1 MTTNISKSEVKEIH
15 LKVRAAVEAVF
26 KAHGYKVG
34 KDTCRYTDFD
44 LKFSIEAIKDDA
56 DSVAARARAMHS
68 YDFESHGIDYGTVV
82 TDRTGQRKF
91 KVEGFTRTGKLSARD
106 QRDGKVYTGPTK
118 IFFLDGKPLMSS
130 LDRMIAAQD
139 AKKVAVTTRPV
150 TPPMTPEASA
160 EAAKKG
166 L

>member
-1 MTTNISKSEVKEIH
+1 MTTNISKSEVKDIH
-15 LKVRAAVEAVF
+15 LKVRAAVEEIF

-34 KDTCRYTDFD
+34 KDSCRYTDFD
-44 LKFSIEAIKDDA
+44 LRFTIEAIKA
-56 DSVAARARAMHS
+56 DPEAAAARARQMFR

-82 TDRTGQRKF
+82 TDHTGKRKF

-130 LDRMIAAQD
+130 LDRMIAAQN
-139 AKKVAVTTRPV
+139 AKKVTVTTRPV
-150 TPPMTPEASA
+150 APPMTPEASA